1 MSTTADRVRRRL
13 APFVAECR
21 IKEPIISNAE
31 ALAGCQPVT
40 VVTIS
45 PGTGGAAAA
54 PRLREEIGRALADVG
69 SEVVI
74 AIAP

>member
-21 IKEPIISNAE
+21 IKEPIISSAE
-31 ALAGCQPVT
+31 ALAGAQPVT
-40 VVTIS
+40 VVTI
-45 PGTGGAAAA
+45 AAANGVGQNG
-54 PRLREEIGRALADVG
+54 PKLREEINRALADVG